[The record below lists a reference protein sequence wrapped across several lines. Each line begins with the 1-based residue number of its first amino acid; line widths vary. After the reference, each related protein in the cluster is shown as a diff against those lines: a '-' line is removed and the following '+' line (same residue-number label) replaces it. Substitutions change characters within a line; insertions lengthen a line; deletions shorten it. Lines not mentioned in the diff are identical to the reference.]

1 MQILIKSPYC
11 GTNLESVSCTSYN
24 GKEFFRERVL
34 PLIYFDNSATT
45 AIYPQALHTYT
56 QVSQRIIGNPSSLH
70 DLGNQSNRLLQQS
83 RQQIADTLSV
93 QPTEIAFTSGGTE
106 GDNWVLKGTALAK
119 KAYGNHLIISSIEH
133 PAVSETAAQLS
144 ELGFEVSV
152 APVDG
157 QGFVDVDALSALI
170 RKETIL
176 VSVMAVNNEIGSIQP
191 IKAIAAVLEEYP
203 TIHFHVD
210 AVQAITKVPQ
220 EEWLPKRVDFA
231 TFSAHKFHGPRGV
244 GFIYW
249 KKGRKLAPL
258 LTGGGQESNQRS
270 GTENVPAI
278 AAMAK
283 ALRLAAEQK
292 AERPKHVQLLKQY
305 LLEALA
311 SYEKVTVF
319 SGSDAFAPHILC
331 FSLKGIRGEVLVHAF
346 EEKQIYISTTSAC
359 SSRKKMASSTLHAMQ
374 VPNDLATSAVRIS
387 LDESNTMAEVEQFL
401 IVFHQLYQKFSK
413 IN

>member
-1 MQILIKSPYC
+1 M
-11 GTNLESVSCTSYN
+11 
-24 GKEFFRERVL
+24 
-34 PLIYFDNSATT
+34 IYFDNSATT

-220 EEWLPKRVDFA
+220 EEWMPTRVDFA

-319 SGSDAFAPHILC
+319 SGSDGFAPHILC